1 MSFCA
6 LSMNVDLGASN
17 LGKQLCVMWDVLKS
31 HRGCAHIPL
40 GHAVS
45 HWDMLYPTGT
55 CVCPTGMQAHP
66 SGTCMCHN
74 GTCLH
79 PTGTCMCPTGM
90 CSHPTGT
97 YLHPTGMCSH
107 PTGTCLHPT
116 GMCSHPTG
124 TCLHP
129 IGMCSHPTGMCICPN
144 GISLGATGG
153 VYLFNRTHFCQ
164 MTTCICF
171 SPLFRCCF
179 EIVVHLSRIVLYIIG
194 FFTLNVCHRY
204 LPFRV
209 HPQII
214 KINYMSSG
222 LHVTALWDLSCP
234 TGTLGHERLSQD
246 PTGKWVLR
254 PNFS

>member
-1 MSFCA
+1 
-6 LSMNVDLGASN
+6 MNVDLGASN
-17 LGKQLCVMWDVLKS
+17 LGKQLCVIWDVLKS
-31 HRGCAHIPL
+31 HWDVL
-40 GHAVS
+40 TS
-45 HWDMLYPTGT
+45 HWDMLASHWDVLYPTGT
-55 CVCPTGMQAHP
+55 CVSPIGTYAHP
-66 SGTCMCHN
+66 SGMQAC
-74 GTCLH
+74 
-79 PTGTCMCPTGM
+79 
-90 CSHPTGT
+90 
-97 YLHPTGMCSH
+97 
-107 PTGTCLHPT
+107 
-116 GMCSHPTG
+116 
-124 TCLHP
+124 
-129 IGMCSHPTGMCICPN
+129 PTGMCICPN